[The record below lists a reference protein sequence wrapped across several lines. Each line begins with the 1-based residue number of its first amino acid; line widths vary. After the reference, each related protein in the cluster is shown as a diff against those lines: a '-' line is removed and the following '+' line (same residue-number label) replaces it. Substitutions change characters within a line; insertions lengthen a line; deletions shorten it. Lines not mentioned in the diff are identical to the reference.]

1 MILLHAGRTNSFTIP
16 IIRDVMV
23 VVSSL
28 YSSFSQVVTAIRS
41 TGNVQTD
48 MIASLMNFLMLLVPA
63 LPVLLVIML
72 VLTCAGLGSFIIR
85 LTNRDKWEEEDE
97 VSLVRR
103 RNMTILACIG
113 VDLFVIAYVGVIFFL
128 LEFLVDH
135 VDILR

>member
-1 MILLHAGRTNSFTIP
+1 
-16 IIRDVMV
+16 
-23 VVSSL
+23 
-28 YSSFSQVVTAIRS
+28 
-41 TGNVQTD
+41 
-48 MIASLMNFLMLLVPA
+48 MNFLMLLVPA

-85 LTNRDKWEEEDE
+85 LTNRDKWGEEDE